1 MQKKSLDEIVKNLDR
16 MWEYYKQNREELL
29 APYLEDNE

>member
-16 MWEYYKQNREELL
+16 MWEYYKQNTEELL
-29 APYLEDNE
+29 EPYLKDNE